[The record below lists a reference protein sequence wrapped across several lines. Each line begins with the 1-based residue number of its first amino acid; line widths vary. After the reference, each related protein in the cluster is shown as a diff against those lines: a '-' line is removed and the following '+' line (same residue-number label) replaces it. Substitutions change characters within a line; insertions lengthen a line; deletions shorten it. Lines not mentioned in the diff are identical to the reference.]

1 MFNAWLKTE
10 QREGATSSFT
20 FGNICTFL
28 CCEFKIKAVGILE
41 SDLEDY
47 GIPNDDAKQ
56 YNVVREAIDRPA
68 SQRKVIHG
76 GAQLPS
82 YSFVPALFL

>member
-1 MFNAWLKTE
+1 M
-10 QREGATSSFT
+10 
-20 FGNICTFL
+20 
-28 CCEFKIKAVGILE
+28 KAVGILE

-56 YNVVREAIDRPA
+56 YNVVREAMTKADRPA
-68 SQRKVIHG
+68 SRRKVIHG